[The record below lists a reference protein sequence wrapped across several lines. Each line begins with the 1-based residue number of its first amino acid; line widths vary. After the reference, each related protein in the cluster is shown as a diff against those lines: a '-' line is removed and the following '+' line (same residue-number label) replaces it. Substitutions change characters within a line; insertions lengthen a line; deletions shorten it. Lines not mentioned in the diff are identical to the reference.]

1 MLDKIAATVD
11 WEPIAAWVGSR
22 GGSGPGSPSYPGLVL
37 LRCLLLGIWHDLS
50 DPALENAVAD
60 RLSFRRFAGLSLHDP
75 VPDHSTLWRFRAELA
90 TDGLMERVFA
100 EIVRQLDVKGL
111 IVKRGT
117 LIDASLVPAAARP
130 ARKAKNPQAAV
141 PAKPGHDVEARWGR
155 KGHKSVF
162 GYKIHIGADQDH
174 TIIRRVELT
183 DASVTDTEP
192 ADALICGDERAV
204 YGDQAYYTH
213 ARHARLS
220 AAGIKDRLMHRPNKH
235 HPELP
240 ARHKRRNRLIARVR
254 AAVERPFAVI
264 KEHYG
269 LRRMRFF
276 TLARNKV
283 HVLLACCAYNLRR
296 AVTALAPA

>member
-1 MLDKIAATVD
+1 MADRLVGQLGFADGLVSGGGESMLDKIAATVD

-37 LRCLLLGIWHDLS
+37 LRCLLLGVWHDLS
-50 DPALENAVAD
+50 DPALENPVGD
-60 RLSFRRFAGLSLHDP
+60 RLAFRRFGGLSLHGP
-75 VPDHSTLWRFRAELA
+75 GAEYRPLWGFRGGVAE
-90 TDGLMERVFA
+90 DGLEERVFA

-174 TIIRRVELT
+174 TTIRRVELT
-183 DASVTDTEP
+183 DAS
-192 ADALICGDERAV
+192 
-204 YGDQAYYTH
+204 
-213 ARHARLS
+213 
-220 AAGIKDRLMHRPNKH
+220 
-235 HPELP
+235 
-240 ARHKRRNRLIARVR
+240 
-254 AAVERPFAVI
+254 
-264 KEHYG
+264 
-269 LRRMRFF
+269 
-276 TLARNKV
+276 
-283 HVLLACCAYNLRR
+283 
-296 AVTALAPA
+296 